1 VKQVANEKN
10 NVAFWGELKKA
21 ELEHV
26 LMMFDGDVGLKVTEQ
41 IKNHMTTLGQRYFA
55 EGRHQNM
62 TSQLILDS
70 FKIWGSGDNTDIG
83 SAMHIIFYMDDVL
96 EKAMREPLIGFNPL
110 MADRAQRISMVIK
123 GGSHQEK
130 NSGRV
135 MLGRAV

>member
-1 VKQVANEKN
+1 
-10 NVAFWGELKKA
+10 
-21 ELEHV
+21 
-26 LMMFDGDVGLKVTEQ
+26 
-41 IKNHMTTLGQRYFA
+41 
-55 EGRHQNM
+55 M